1 MLTSTRGAE
10 LSAEIIP
17 IEPDAGN
24 ADAGNLIKH
33 SQEPLFYAAQRHR
46 LGALDISHIPLS

>member
-33 SQEPLFYAAQRHR
+33 SQEPLFYAAQ
-46 LGALDISHIPLS
+46 GIG